1 MTEQANK
8 EPSMFE
14 LYKLFQETT
23 ERVSDRRAKAN
34 TWMLSVNSA
43 LVVLYTLLEQGEG
56 VIGTLGKHLWLIAIP
71 VAGVIICLAWYSLLV
86 SYRKLNHAKFSVLMD
101 MEENLPYALY
111 TREKGYLDRNKRWNL
126 SNIESWIPLAFA
138 ALYIFLGLA
147 VLVL

>member
-1 MTEQANK
+1 MTEQVNK
-8 EPSMFE
+8 ETSVFE

-23 ERVSDRRAKAN
+23 EKVSDRRAKAN

-43 LVVLYTLLEQGEG
+43 LVVLYTLIEQDDEF
-56 VIGTLGKHLWLIAIP
+56 IGTLGQHLWLLAIP

-101 MEENLPYALY
+101 MEKDLPYALY
-111 TREKGYLDRNKRWNL
+111 THEKECLDRDKRWNL
-126 SNIESWIPLAFA
+126 SNIEGWIPLAFG

-147 VLVL
+147 VLAL

>member
-1 MTEQANK
+1 MTEQTKK

-23 ERVSDRRAKAN
+23 EKVSDRRAKAN

-43 LVVLYTLLEQGEG
+43 LVALYTLLEQGEAF
-56 VIGTLGKHLWLIAIP
+56 IGTLGQRLWLVAIP

-101 MEENLPYALY
+101 MEKNLPYALY
-111 TREKGYLDRNKRWNL
+111 TREKEFLDRNRRWNL
-126 SNIESWIPLAFA
+126 SNIESWIPLAFGL
-138 ALYIFLGLA
+138 LYIFLGLVA
-147 VLVL
+147 LAL

>member
-1 MTEQANK
+1 MTEQTKK

-23 ERVSDRRAKAN
+23 EKVSDRRAKAN

-43 LVVLYTLLEQGEG
+43 LVALYTMLEQGEAF
-56 VIGTLGKHLWLIAIP
+56 IGTLGQRLWLVAIP

-101 MEENLPYALY
+101 MEKNLPYALY
-111 TREKGYLDRNKRWNL
+111 TREKEFLDRNRRWNL
-126 SNIESWIPLAFA
+126 SNIESWIPLAFGL
-138 ALYIFLGLA
+138 LYIFLGLVA
-147 VLVL
+147 LAL